1 MKSSNKILTIAVILL
16 LITNIALV
24 AMLVMGKQKKDKRG
38 GGREQAFEMMVKELD
53 MTDAQQKEYK
63 LLKETHLKDS
73 KPLFDSLRTARNAFF
88 ALVKDTAASDSVL
101 TVYSQRISER
111 QAAIDRNIFAHFKK
125 VRNLFTPEQQPRFD
139 TFVQKMMQ
147 RKRDNRDSA
156 RERGQ

>member
-24 AMLVMGKQKKDKRG
+24 AMLVLGKQKKDKR

-88 ALVKDTAASDSVL
+88 ALIKDTAASDSVL

-125 VRNLFTPEQQPRFD
+125 VRNLFTPEQQPKFD